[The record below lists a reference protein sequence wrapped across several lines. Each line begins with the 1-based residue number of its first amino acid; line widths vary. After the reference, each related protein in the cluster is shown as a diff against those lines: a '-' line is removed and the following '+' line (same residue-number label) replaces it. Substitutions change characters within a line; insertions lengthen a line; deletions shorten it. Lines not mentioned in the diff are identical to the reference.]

1 MEVLSTA
8 IHRKNHVYQ
17 QCTSYAS
24 VVRKS
29 VRNTFSCNMETLIL
43 KKKIPSLSTLGIPN
57 GDIKLS
63 KLWEKLNLWG
73 KATVDKSDWIKAW
86 HKKRLLLVTITLITL
101 RKTYSITLCQV
112 VKLTWMFLEVQQ

>member
-1 MEVLSTA
+1 MYKLCFYSEKECQKYIFLQYGDL
-8 IHRKNHVYQ
+8 N
-17 QCTSYAS
+17 
-24 VVRKS
+24 
-29 VRNTFSCNMETLIL
+29 FE
-43 KKKIPSLSTLGIPN
+43 KKIPSLSTLGIPN